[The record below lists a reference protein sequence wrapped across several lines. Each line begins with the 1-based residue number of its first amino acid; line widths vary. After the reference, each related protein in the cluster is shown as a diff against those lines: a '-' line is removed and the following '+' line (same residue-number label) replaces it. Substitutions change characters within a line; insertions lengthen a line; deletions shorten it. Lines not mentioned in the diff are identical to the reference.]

1 MAFEESSAL
10 ACMFIV
16 KNINIPPSRTVP
28 SDQDVSTGLVRPN
41 LSFMDLPRELRDIVY
56 EPYLPDT
63 ESTYDAK
70 THKFTITSQGAND
83 MSLGFTCHTI
93 LEELLCRAFEVNLT
107 FHAAFVH
114 TPRESDDQWVDDIG
128 HILLYK
134 EDIVDE
140 MARGFLTEAG
150 EEEIAACYPQFQPIL
165 SAWRL
170 NRDGTWFSKGYD
182 WGEAPSIYRDFI
194 QHTLTVLAK
203 HPDFAADDVDWTDAL
218 RIPSD
223 GQTPSRN
230 LLDLT
235 NLQSKLWSIPTNGD
249 FMHTVSISG
258 FPTENTDYPNTIR
271 YPFSAAAIAIR
282 FLNFLPQGLRKQI
295 QRLRLVENR
304 TSIAH
309 PECHMRGLIPFC
321 IDMPKLRI
329 ERRVSIWKTASACHH
344 PYPWRNERRV
354 YVREGRQEGKK
365 KPKRNRRIWPGW
377 SNDPSFDDWWTARLL
392 PEGQSVTKAIAPWI
406 IEADALESLGMPA
419 GVCTLVFKGD
429 TALYPHLAH
438 NMFNNVI
445 QRDAAWQMAM
455 NLMFTT
461 ENSDSSQIE
470 WFSKRRGLGYF
481 YEKFPVLLQQM
492 TAGTGHFKCDFD
504 LGVEQDARTVARGL
518 PFYASPQ
525 WNWLWRHHQL
535 NSNDKAY
542 ALMFKVLSP
551 NRPGPH

>member
-1 MAFEESSAL
+1 MAFEESSTL
-10 ACMFIV
+10 ARMFIV
-16 KNINIPPSRTVP
+16 KNINIPPSPTVP
-28 SDQDVSTGLVRPN
+28 PDQDAATESERLN

-56 EPYLPDT
+56 ELYLPDT

-70 THKFTITSQGAND
+70 THKFTITNKEAND

-93 LEELLCRAFEVNLT
+93 LEELLCRAFEINLT

-134 EDIVDE
+134 EDVVDK
-140 MARGFLTEAG
+140 MARRFLTEEG

-165 SAWRL
+165 SAWRS
-170 NRDGTWFSKGYD
+170 NRDETWFSKGHD

-203 HPDFAADDVDWTDAL
+203 HPEFASDEIEWMDIL
-218 RIPSD
+218 RIPS
-223 GQTPSRN
+223 GAQLPSRN

-235 NLQSKLWSIPTNGD
+235 NLQSRLWTIPSNKGPMD
-249 FMHTVSISG
+249 SVSISG
-258 FPTENTDYPNTIR
+258 FPTEDTDHPNTVR

-282 FLNFLPQGLRKQI
+282 FLNFLPLGLRKQI

-329 ERRVSIWKTASACHH
+329 ERHVSIWKTASTAHH

-354 YVREGRQEGKK
+354 YAREGRQEGKK
-365 KPKRNRRIWPGW
+365 KLNRNRRIWPDW
-377 SNDPSFDDWWTARLL
+377 SPPSFHDWFTAHVL
-392 PEGQSVTKAIAPWI
+392 PEAQSVTKAIAPWI
-406 IEADALESLGMPA
+406 IEADALESLGMPP

-429 TALYPHLAH
+429 TTVYPKLAH
-438 NMFNNVI
+438 NMFNNVV
-445 QRDAAWQMAM
+445 QHDAAWQMAM
-455 NLMFTT
+455 DLTFKPK
-461 ENSDSSQIE
+461 DSGASQIE
-470 WFSKRRGLGYF
+470 WFAKRRRRGYF
-481 YEKFPVLLQQM
+481 YDKFPVLLQQM
-492 TAGTGHFKCDFD
+492 TAGKGHIKCDFD
-504 LGVEQDARTVARGL
+504 LGVEQDAWTVAQSV
-518 PFYASPQ
+518 PHQSSVH
-525 WNWLWRHHQL
+525 WDWLWRDHQL
-535 NSNDKAY
+535 NSDDRAY
-542 ALMFKVLSP
+542 VLMFKVLNP
-551 NRPGPH
+551 NRPGPR